1 MTPLILASQSPRRA
15 ELLTQMGL
23 PYEVHVADIDESRL
37 SDESPSAYVERLARE
52 KCVRGIELAKSASA
66 AAGAE
71 FSAAIGADTI
81 VLLDD
86 EILGKPRGL
95 TEGTAMLRRLSGR
108 THEVLS
114 GVAVGDGVRLES
126 TVVSSRVTFR
136 SLDEAEIAAYWATG
150 EGADKAGSYGIQGI
164 GGILVERLEGSFS
177 AVMGLPVQETEALLQ
192 SLDVDTWSLRSS
204 YKLYG

>member
-52 KCVRGIELAKSASA
+52 KCVRGIELAKAS
-66 AAGAE
+66 GAE
-71 FSAAIGADTI
+71 FLAAVGADTI

-95 TEGTAMLRRLSGR
+95 TEGTVMLRRLSGR

>member
-52 KCVRGIELAKSASA
+52 KCVRGIELAKAS
-66 AAGAE
+66 GAE
-71 FSAAIGADTI
+71 FLAAVGADTI

-177 AVMGLPVQETEALLQ
+177 AVMGLPVRETEALLQ

>member
-52 KCVRGIELAKSASA
+52 KCVRGIELAKGV
-66 AAGAE
+66 GAE

-177 AVMGLPVQETEALLQ
+177 LLNGQTHHGTEA
-192 SLDVDTWSLRSS
+192 TF
-204 YKLYG
+204 

>member
-23 PYEVHVADIDESRL
+23 PYEVHVADIDESLL

-52 KCVRGIELAKSASA
+52 KCVRGIELAKAS
-66 AAGAE
+66 GAE
-71 FSAAIGADTI
+71 FLAAVGADTI

-177 AVMGLPVQETEALLQ
+177 AVMGLPVRETEALLQ

>member
-1 MTPLILASQSPRRA
+1 MTQLVLASQSPRRA

-23 PYEVHVADIDESRL
+23 PFQVFVADIDESQL
-37 SDESPSAYVERLARE
+37 AEELPNAYVERLARE
-52 KCVRGIELAKSASA
+52 KCDRGMELAKTK
-66 AAGAE
+66 GVG
-71 FSAAIGADTI
+71 FLAAIGADTI

-95 TEGTAMLRRLSGR
+95 KEGTAMLRRLSGR

-114 GVAVGDGVRLES
+114 GVAVSDGVRLES

-136 SLDEAEIAAYWATG
+136 SLDEAEIQAYWATG

-164 GGILVERLEGSFS
+164 GGILVEQLEGSFS
-177 AVMGLPVQETEALLQ
+177 GVMGLPVQETEALLQ
-192 SLDVDTWSLRSS
+192 SLNVDTWTLRS
-204 YKLYG
+204 

>member
-52 KCVRGIELAKSASA
+52 KCVRGIELAKAS
-66 AAGAE
+66 GAE
-71 FSAAIGADTI
+71 FLAAVGADTI

>member
-1 MTPLILASQSPRRA
+1 MSQLILASQSPRRA

-23 PYEVHVADIDESRL
+23 PYEVYVADIDESRL
-37 SDESPSAYVERLARE
+37 SDEPPSAYVERLALE
-52 KCVRGIELAKSASA
+52 KCVRGLELAKERS
-66 AAGAE
+66 AE
-71 FSAAIGADTI
+71 FLAAVGADTI

>member
-1 MTPLILASQSPRRA
+1 MTYLVLASQSPRRA
-15 ELLTQMGL
+15 ELLSQMAL
-23 PYEVHVADIDESRL
+23 PFKVRVADIDESRL
-37 SDESPSAYVERLARE
+37 PEEPPSAYVDRLARQ
-52 KCVRGIELAKSASA
+52 KCQRGVAIAQSESD
-66 AAGAE
+66 E
-71 FSAAIGADTI
+71 FVAVIGADTI

-95 TEGTAMLRRLSGR
+95 KEGTAMLRRLSGR

-114 GVAVGDGVRLES
+114 GVAASDGVRLES
-126 TVVSSRVTFR
+126 TVVSSQVTFKTV
-136 SLDEAEIAAYWATG
+136 DEAEVTAYWATG

-192 SLDVDTWSLRSS
+192 SLNVDTWGMRS
-204 YKLYG
+204 KTLNG

>member
-1 MTPLILASQSPRRA
+1 MSQLILASQSPRRA

-37 SDESPSAYVERLARE
+37 SDEPPSAYVERLARE
-52 KCVRGIELAKSASA
+52 KCVRGLELAKASS
-66 AAGAE
+66 AE
-71 FSAAIGADTI
+71 FFAAVGADTI